1 MKDLDT
7 YLDEAIKNIREDRAI
22 TATLLTDLVVYL
34 RASDERHRE
43 VGGVAAKYVETLQRS
58 NEQLVKIAALI
69 QKKRALRPCYFVLPI
84 AGLKRSRLPQENKM
98 LLPKKPHQPKGGLP
112 HQCPKILLGR

>member
-1 MKDLDT
+1 MKDLDA

-34 RASDERHRE
+34 KASEERHRE
-43 VGGVAAKYVETLQRS
+43 VGPVAAKYVETLQRS

-69 QKKRALRPCYFVLPI
+69 QKKRTSSVNLTDEDKNEIFDIL
-84 AGLKRSRLPQENKM
+84 SEDSQE
-98 LLPKKPHQPKGGLP
+98 
-112 HQCPKILLGR
+112 

>member
-22 TATLLTDLVVYL
+22 TATLLTDLVIYL
-34 RASDERHRE
+34 KASDERHRE

-58 NEQLVKIAALI
+58 NEQLVKIASLI
-69 QKKRALRPCYFVLPI
+69 QKKRA
-84 AGLKRSRLPQENKM
+84 SRADLTEEDKNEIFDM
-98 LLPKKPHQPKGGLP
+98 LSEESE
-112 HQCPKILLGR
+112 

>member
-22 TATLLTDLVVYL
+22 TATLLTDLVIYL
-34 RASDERHRE
+34 KASEERHRE

-58 NEQLVKIAALI
+58 NEQLVKIASLI
-69 QKKRALRPCYFVLPI
+69 QKKRALSADLTDEDKNEIFD
-84 AGLKRSRLPQENKM
+84 M
-98 LLPKKPHQPKGGLP
+98 LDGNDE
-112 HQCPKILLGR
+112 